1 MGRVILILILL
12 VVLAAAGSLLYLA
25 FGDFP
30 VPLARVEK
38 VLPDG
43 RFPK

>member
-1 MGRVILILILL
+1 MGRVILILVLL
-12 VVLAAAGSLLYLA
+12 VVLAVAGGLLYLA

-30 VPLARVEK
+30 VPSTRVEK